1 MENNNSRVELMLPGI
16 EKIWVRSSNG
26 KWQEKGKDLKLTKA
40 EYSQEEEM
48 DSFSKD
54 RKWWQ
59 FWKKR

>member
-26 KWQEKGKDLKLTKA
+26 QWQEKEVKRTKD
-40 EYSQEEEM
+40 EYSEQEEME
-48 DSFSKD
+48 SFSKKK
-54 RKWWQ
+54 KWWQ